1 MAIELTTAAR
11 QSVQK
16 IKKEPSIAIIFDG
29 ITDVLTSVGAYR
41 IIKIGDT
48 DLLIGDDWVIG
59 GKVLLPNQI
68 VGLSYEQ
75 GTTTTIDYRLNPDLA
90 VGESVT
96 SFKLVF
102 IDDKSKSILN
112 LLANDEFL
120 GRKCRI
126 LLSPDNTDTSY
137 PEDYVTIFRGIVDEI
152 AVPPGRVEVTISHP
166 DQKKRQTIFN
176 SAEGELNGAINNSVT
191 TITLD
196 DASNIIDRINGPDGA
211 KDAAFMTY
219 IKIDDEII
227 QFTGISGNNLTGC
240 TRGALNT
247 IAASH
252 DNGAN
257 WKTFY
262 RINENVIISA
272 LKIMLSGWGDYFKT
286 GVAVSN
292 FNYVSVSDTVSNSI
306 FFDGVNV
313 EEEYGLTVG
322 DYITT
327 TGATNGA
334 NNVTL
339 KQITDVVVVGSDS
352 YIVVDGVTFVDEYD
366 SAATISFR
374 SQYDTLG
381 DGLKMSPDEVDVAE
395 HQRLYNLFLSSY
407 SYDLYIK
414 DTIDSGKEFIS
425 TELYKP
431 IAAYAVPRKARASVA
446 YTIGPLPTESIKTLD
461 TSNVLNASKISKTR
475 SLGRNFY
482 NTIIYKYNED
492 ALSEEF
498 LTGFV
503 AVDAT
508 SKTQIAVGTKAL
520 IIESKGL
527 RTSNVVTSSATR
539 RLNRYAFAA
548 DYVNNIDVTFET
560 GFNLEVSDLVLLDGE
575 SLLIS
580 DSETGLGTTPKKLYE
595 IISKRFDFK
604 TGKITL
610 GLVNTNYATASRY
623 GLISPASIVQSG
635 ISASSLVIQ
644 SSYSYSGNEYEKWE
658 PFGECYVRV
667 HDQNFVNSATA
678 QIDRLSGN
686 TVFLQNSL
694 GFTPSAGM
702 VMEFADY
709 AQATDEIKLVYT
721 HVTNGSA
728 NFSDG
733 GKPYV
738 MI

>member
-137 PEDYVTIFRGIVDEI
+137 PEDYVTFFRGIVDEI

-262 RINENVIISA
+262 RINENVIIS
-272 LKIMLSGWGDYFKT
+272 SC
-286 GVAVSN
+286 V
-292 FNYVSVSDTVSNSI
+292 
-306 FFDGVNV
+306 
-313 EEEYGLTVG
+313 
-322 DYITT
+322 
-327 TGATNGA
+327 
-334 NNVTL
+334 
-339 KQITDVVVVGSDS
+339 
-352 YIVVDGVTFVDEYD
+352 
-366 SAATISFR
+366 FR
-374 SQYDTLG
+374 QAI
-381 DGLKMSPDEVDVAE
+381 P
-395 HQRLYNLFLSSY
+395 
-407 SYDLYIK
+407 
-414 DTIDSGKEFIS
+414 
-425 TELYKP
+425 
-431 IAAYAVPRKARASVA
+431 
-446 YTIGPLPTESIKTLD
+446 
-461 TSNVLNASKISKTR
+461 
-475 SLGRNFY
+475 SLR
-482 NTIIYKYNED
+482 
-492 ALSEEF
+492 
-498 LTGFV
+498 
-503 AVDAT
+503 
-508 SKTQIAVGTKAL
+508 
-520 IIESKGL
+520 
-527 RTSNVVTSSATR
+527 
-539 RLNRYAFAA
+539 
-548 DYVNNIDVTFET
+548 
-560 GFNLEVSDLVLLDGE
+560 
-575 SLLIS
+575 
-580 DSETGLGTTPKKLYE
+580 
-595 IISKRFDFK
+595 
-604 TGKITL
+604 
-610 GLVNTNYATASRY
+610 
-623 GLISPASIVQSG
+623 
-635 ISASSLVIQ
+635 
-644 SSYSYSGNEYEKWE
+644 
-658 PFGECYVRV
+658 C
-667 HDQNFVNSATA
+667 
-678 QIDRLSGN
+678 
-686 TVFLQNSL
+686 
-694 GFTPSAGM
+694 
-702 VMEFADY
+702 
-709 AQATDEIKLVYT
+709 
-721 HVTNGSA
+721 
-728 NFSDG
+728 
-733 GKPYV
+733 
-738 MI
+738 